1 MRFRQ
6 IIRVDSVHRRPPAT
20 RSHDRFISR
29 QPIQSRAGGRHNT
42 QEEVLKT
49 RLLKALEGVP
59 VQFSLIIRVDAMDF
73 SEEDVFPLADFVNE
87 KVKGTKQEE
96 LPAQLEF
103 GGAKITLRRYTVDVA
118 PEPRIMVVTE

>member
-6 IIRVDSVHRRPPAT
+6 IIRVDSVHRRPPTA
-20 RSHDRFISR
+20 RSRDRFISR
-29 QPIQSRAGGRHNT
+29 HLIQNRAGGRHNT
-42 QEEVLKT
+42 QEEVLRN
-49 RLLKALEGVP
+49 RLLKSLEGIP
-59 VQFSLIIRVDAMDF
+59 VQFSLVIKVDATDF
-73 SEEDVFPLADFVNE
+73 SEDDLFPLADFVNE

>member
-6 IIRVDSVHRRPPAT
+6 IIRVDSVHRRPPTA
-20 RSHDRFISR
+20 RSRDRFINR
-29 QPIQSRAGGRHNT
+29 HLIQSRAGGRDET
-42 QEEVLKT
+42 QEEVLRN
-49 RLLKALEGVP
+49 RLLKSLEGIP
-59 VQFSLIIRVDAMDF
+59 VQFSLIIKVDATDF
-73 SEEDVFPLADFVNE
+73 SEEDVFPLADFLDE

-118 PEPRIMVVTE
+118 PEPRIMVMTE

>member
-6 IIRVDSVHRRPPAT
+6 IIRVDSVHLRPPTA

-29 QPIQSRAGGRHNT
+29 HLIPRRAGGRHNT
-42 QEEVLKT
+42 QEEVLRN

-59 VQFSLIIRVDAMDF
+59 VQFSLIIKVDATDF
-73 SEEDVFPLADFVNE
+73 SEEDVFPLADFVSE
-87 KVKGTKQEE
+87 KVKGRKREE